1 MPSVLVVDDEDQ
13 IRLML
18 RDALEQAG
26 YGVIEGR
33 SGKEA
38 LEQYRQAPIDLVI
51 MDILMPDK
59 DGIEGIIELR
69 QEFPDAKIIAITGG
83 GTQDGTLDFLDVARM
98 LGAERAFH
106 KPFELKELVGAV
118 DALLKN

>member
-18 RDALEQAG
+18 RAALEQAG
-26 YGVIEGR
+26 YQVIEGR

-38 LEQYRQAPIDLVI
+38 LDQYRHAPIDLVI

-59 DGIEGIIELR
+59 DGLESIIELR
-69 QEFPDAKIIAITGG
+69 QEFPDAKIIAVTGG
-83 GTQDGTLDFLDVARM
+83 GAQEGSLDFLDVARM
-98 LGAERAFH
+98 LGAKRAFH
-106 KPFELKELVGAV
+106 KPFELKELLEAV
-118 DALLKN
+118 EAVLKH

>member
-1 MPSVLVVDDEDQ
+1 
-13 IRLML
+13 
-18 RDALEQAG
+18 
-26 YGVIEGR
+26 
-33 SGKEA
+33 
-38 LEQYRQAPIDLVI
+38 

-118 DALLKN
+118 DAILKN

>member
-18 RDALEQAG
+18 RTALEQAG
-26 YGVIEGR
+26 YDVIEGR

-38 LEQYRQAPIDLVI
+38 VDQYRRAPTDLVI

-59 DGIEGIIELR
+59 DGLESIIELR
-69 QEFPDAKIIAITGG
+69 QEFPDAKIIAVTGG
-83 GTQDGTLDFLDVARM
+83 GAQDGTLDFLDVARM
-98 LGAERAFH
+98 LGATRAFH
-106 KPFELKELVGAV
+106 KPFELKDLLEAV
-118 DALLKN
+118 DAELKT

>member
-18 RDALEQAG
+18 RTALEQAG
-26 YGVIEGR
+26 YDVIEGR

-38 LEQYRQAPIDLVI
+38 VDQYRREPTDLVI

-59 DGIEGIIELR
+59 DGLESIIELR
-69 QEFPDAKIIAITGG
+69 QEFPDAKIIAVTGG
-83 GTQDGTLDFLDVARM
+83 GAQDGTLDFLDVARM
-98 LGAERAFH
+98 LGATRAFR
-106 KPFELKELVGAV
+106 KPFELKELLEAV
-118 DALLKN
+118 DAELKT